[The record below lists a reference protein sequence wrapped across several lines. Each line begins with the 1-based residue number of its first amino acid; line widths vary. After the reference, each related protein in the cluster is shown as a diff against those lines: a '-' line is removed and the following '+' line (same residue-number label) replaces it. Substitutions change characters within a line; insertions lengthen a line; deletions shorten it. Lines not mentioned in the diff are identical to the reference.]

1 MNRPAMPD
9 LVERLRKIVETGD
22 AVLAMADDAAILAEA
37 ATEISRLRALLA
49 EIERRVPTRPA
60 RR

>member
-1 MNRPAMPD
+1 MTD